1 MGIRHVRVVVAVIAS
16 LMAGCTTPA
25 GGRWPQDG
33 VVSPKSG
40 RRPAVVVPASQFALS
55 VATERSRYLVGE
67 PVYVAITLRNTS
79 GEPQRVTSSLRPED
93 GAVHIVITSPDGKQR
108 EFVPL
113 GEADHDATVYS
124 RLAPGET
131 IGNVAPI
138 FFGGNG
144 WTFSTSGRYTITA
157 YYRLPDGQGAV
168 LESKSQPLVTEI
180 QPSPEGSSL
189 IGEGGPATAEV
200 GKFLTWQSGDH
211 LEKGRARLRE
221 LTDRSPDSVLT
232 SYAHVAFARSWGDAF
247 MNYGKREV
255 RPPNCELALQHL
267 SKVLDEHVTEY
278 VRLQGAITAAR
289 CMVRAKNSDAARRY
303 IGIAKEITRDRPEY
317 REIAA
322 RASELDQHVNR
333 SLKEPQ

>member
-1 MGIRHVRVVVAVIAS
+1 
-16 LMAGCTTPA
+16 
-25 GGRWPQDG
+25 
-33 VVSPKSG
+33 
-40 RRPAVVVPASQFALS
+40 
-55 VATERSRYLVGE
+55 VATERSKYLVGE

-79 GEPQRVTSSLRPED
+79 EEPQRVTSSLRPED
-93 GAVHIVITSPDGKQR
+93 GAVHIVITSPDGTHR

-113 GEADHDATVYS
+113 GETDQDATVYS
-124 RLAPGET
+124 KLAPGET

-144 WTFSTSGRYTITA
+144 WTFSTPGRYTVTA
-157 YYRLPDGQGAV
+157 YYRLPDGKGTV
-168 LESKSQPLVTEI
+168 YESKSPPVAIEI
-180 QPSPEGSSL
+180 QPSAEGSKL
-189 IGEGGPATAEV
+189 IGEGGPATVEV

-221 LTDRSPDSVLT
+221 LADQSPDSVLT
-232 SYAHVAFARSWGDAF
+232 SYAHFAFGRSWGDAF

-267 SKVLDEHVTEY
+267 SKVRDEHVTEY

-289 CMVRAKNSDAARRY
+289 CMVRVKNNDAARRF
-303 IGIAKEITRDRPEY
+303 IGTAMEIARDRPEY
-317 REIAA
+317 REIAV
-322 RASELDQHVNR
+322 RASDIDHYINR